1 MLNKN
6 SLEIKLTYEEYKKQ
20 VIDDYKVIFQSRE
33 ASLLGRREVLS
44 GKAKFGIFGDGKEL
58 PQVVLSKFFKNGDF
72 RAGYYRDQTILFSQE
87 KLTLNNFFSA
97 LYANTDLK
105 MEPMSGGRQMGGHFV
120 TPSND
125 QNGDFY
131 DLVNQKNH
139 SSDISPVAGQITQID
154 SLEKGGYTV
163 AIKTAS
169 GDTVSADI
177 PKGLEL
183 AVSTGKVVSADT
195 PLSLNPN
202 VGGFGQTETE
212 IVLQSPERIYGY
224 MALCFF
230 ITLTQIFLVIKKK
243 QFEKVQAAEMNF

>member
-1 MLNKN
+1 MLNKH
-6 SLEIKLTYEEYKKQ
+6 SLDIKLTYEEYKEQ
-20 VIDDYKVIFQSRE
+20 VINDYKIIFLSRE

-131 DLVNQKNH
+131 CLLYT
-139 SSDISPVAGQITQID
+139 SPSPRD
-154 SLEKGGYTV
+154 
-163 AIKTAS
+163 
-169 GDTVSADI
+169 
-177 PKGLEL
+177 
-183 AVSTGKVVSADT
+183 
-195 PLSLNPN
+195 
-202 VGGFGQTETE
+202 FG
-212 IVLQSPERIYGY
+212 
-224 MALCFF
+224 
-230 ITLTQIFLVIKKK
+230 
-243 QFEKVQAAEMNF
+243 

>member
-105 MEPMSGGRQMGGHFV
+105 MEPMSGGRQMGGHYV

-139 SSDISPVAGQITQID
+139 SSDISPVAGQIPRLVGLGQASKLYRNYQFKNSNKFSNNGNEIAWGTIGNA
-154 SLEKGGYTV
+154 STSEGHFFE
-163 AIKTAS
+163 AINAA
-169 GDTVSADI
+169 G
-177 PKGLEL
+177 
-183 AVSTGKVVSADT
+183 
-195 PLSLNPN
+195 
-202 VGGFGQTETE
+202 
-212 IVLQSPERIYGY
+212 VLQIPMI
-224 MALCFF
+224 
-230 ITLTQIFLVIKKK
+230 V
-243 QFEKVQAAEMNF
+243 